1 MVQNRETTMKK
12 YHRVDNFLFSIAGL
26 LVLLSIFLAYLPGK
40 GKSLNENGIESF
52 SVFEDTQNL
61 FTFETIHH
69 QDSEFTPLE
78 KSTLYK
84 KRTPSA
90 WWIKLTPHSRET
102 NNEDKIIEISG
113 ASLELIDVYFS
124 DGTKIQA
131 GKKRPVSNLKIK
143 SRIWFFSIPK
153 TNNDENPIYIRI
165 KTNTL
170 MWVPVR
176 IVSTAELINKSTRE
190 NILFGFFF
198 GIILAVIVVNLF
210 SFIFIR
216 DSYFIIY
223 LMYLISLFIY
233 QLRVHGFVYL
243 IPMPFALLEAILWLS
258 LSGLGI
264 FMILFAKKFLNLS
277 KAYPIIN
284 IILNIN
290 IGFFILQTISGIF
303 FSSYIANQIAYI
315 TGALVPLILIATTA
329 FRYFSGHREV
339 RYYLIAWCAMFTG
352 TFIWSSTAYLE
363 ARISAN
369 YFFLIG
375 TSIDSLLFTLAIFDK
390 INIELREKKLMEA
403 REAYYKDQA
412 RTDPLT
418 GLYNRRYL
426 DEKVR
431 TMNKA
436 GNSLEQT
443 SLMIID
449 LDHFKL
455 VNDTYGHLSGDLL
468 LAKMG
473 TKIQKFIRKSDI
485 ACRYGGDEF
494 IILLPGADLSV
505 ALSIAQALHNSVKT
519 DVFYTESGEQISYSV
534 SIGVSEIRVDDT
546 FDGLFLRADA
556 ALYQSKRLGRNR
568 ISTL

>member
-1 MVQNRETTMKK
+1 MKK
-12 YHRVDNFLFSIAGL
+12 YNRADLLAFSVAGL
-26 LVLLSIFLAYLPGK
+26 LILVSIFLAYLPGQTK
-40 GKSLNENGIESF
+40 TLEENGIAHF
-52 SVFEDTQNL
+52 SVFEDSQSILSGT
-61 FTFETIHH
+61 TIHAANT
-69 QDSEFTPLE
+69 QFTPVE
-78 KSTLYK
+78 NSRLYK

-90 WWIKLTPHSRET
+90 WWIKLTPLSTEPASK
-102 NNEDKIIEISG
+102 NNFIEISG
-113 ASLELIDVYFS
+113 ASLELIDIYFP
-124 DGTKIQA
+124 DGTKVEA
-131 GKKRPVSNLKIK
+131 GKIRPVSNLEIK
-143 SRIWFFSIPK
+143 SRIWYIPIPEAHDNSK
-153 TNNDENPIYIRI
+153 PIYIRI

-176 IVSTAELINKSTRE
+176 IISAEQLINKSTKE
-190 NILFGFFF
+190 NLLFGFFF
-198 GIILAVIVVNLF
+198 GIILSVIVINIF
-210 SFIFIR
+210 SFVILR
-216 DSYFIIY
+216 DSYFSIY
-223 LMYLISLFIY
+223 LMYLTSLFIY
-233 QLRVHGFVYL
+233 HLRVHGFLYL
-243 IPMPFALLEAILWLS
+243 IPMPFFVLEAILWLS

-264 FMILFAKKFLNLS
+264 FMMLFAKKFLNLRES
-277 KAYPIIN
+277 YPVIN

-290 IGFFILQTISGIF
+290 IGFFILQTIAGIF
-303 FSSYIANQIAYI
+303 VSNYIANQIAYI
-315 TGALVPLILIATTA
+315 TGAVVPLVIIVTTA

-352 TFIWSSTAYLE
+352 TFIWSATAYIE
-363 ARISAN
+363 AQISAN

-390 INIELREKKLMEA
+390 INMELSEKKLMKA
-403 REAYYKDQA
+403 REEYYKDQA

-431 TMNKA
+431 TMGNC
-436 GNSLEQT
+436 GNSFEKT

-449 LDHFKL
+449 LDHFKE
-455 VNDTYGHLSGDLL
+455 VNDSYGHLSGDLL

-494 IILLPGADLSV
+494 VILLPGADLSV
-505 ALSIAQALHNSVKT
+505 ALSIAQALHSSIKN
-519 DVFYTESGEQISYSV
+519 DIFYTESGEQISYGV
-534 SIGVSEIRVDDT
+534 SIGVSEIRADDT

-568 ISTL
+568 ISSL

>member
-1 MVQNRETTMKK
+1 MKK
-12 YHRVDNFLFSIAGL
+12 YYRTDILIFSIAGFL
-26 LVLLSIFLAYLPGK
+26 IITSIFLAYLPGK
-40 GKSLNENGIESF
+40 TKTLEENGIETF
-52 SVFEDTQNL
+52 SLFEDSQRL
-61 FTFETIHH
+61 LSGSTIHSVNT
-69 QDSEFTPLE
+69 QFTPVE
-78 KSTLYK
+78 NSTLYK

-90 WWIKLTPHSRET
+90 WWIKLTPLSTET
-102 NNEDKIIEISG
+102 SSKERFIEISG
-113 ASLELIDVYFS
+113 ASLEHIDIYFP
-124 DGTKIQA
+124 DGTIVEA
-131 GKKRPVSNLKIK
+131 GKSRPVSDLQIK
-143 SRIWFFSIPK
+143 SRIWYFSLPETHDNSK
-153 TNNDENPIYIRI
+153 PIYIRI

-176 IVSTAELINKSTRE
+176 IISAEQLINKSTRE
-190 NILFGFFF
+190 NMLFGFFF
-198 GIILAVIVVNLF
+198 GIILAVIVINLF
-210 SFIFIR
+210 SFVILR
-216 DSYFIIY
+216 DSYFSIY
-223 LMYLISLFIY
+223 LMYLVSLFIY
-233 QLRVHGFVYL
+233 HLRVHGFLYL
-243 IPMPFALLEAILWLS
+243 IPMPFFVLEAILWLS

-264 FMILFAKKFLNLS
+264 FMMLFAKKFLNLRES
-277 KAYPIIN
+277 YPVIN

-290 IGFFILQTISGIF
+290 IGFFILQTITGIF
-303 FSSYIANQIAYI
+303 ISSYIANQIAYI
-315 TGALVPLILIATTA
+315 TGAVVPLVIIGTTA

-339 RYYLIAWCAMFTG
+339 RYYFIAWCAMFIG
-352 TFIWSSTAYLE
+352 TFIWSATAYME
-363 ARISAN
+363 AQISAN

-390 INIELREKKLMEA
+390 ISIELRDKKMMAA

-431 TMNKA
+431 TMNNC
-436 GNSLEQT
+436 GNSFEKT
-443 SLMIID
+443 SLIIID
-449 LDHFKL
+449 LDHFKE

-473 TKIQKFIRKSDI
+473 TKIQNFIRKSDV

-494 IILLPGADLSV
+494 IILLPGADLGV
-505 ALSIAQALHNSVKT
+505 AMSIAQALHNSVKT
-519 DVFYTESGEQISYSV
+519 DIFYTEGGDKISYSI
-534 SIGVSEIRVDDT
+534 SLGVSEIRVDDT